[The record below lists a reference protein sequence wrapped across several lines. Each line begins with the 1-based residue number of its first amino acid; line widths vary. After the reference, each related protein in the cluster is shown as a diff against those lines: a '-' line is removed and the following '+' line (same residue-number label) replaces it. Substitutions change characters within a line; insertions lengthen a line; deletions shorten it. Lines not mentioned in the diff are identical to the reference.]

1 MTKKILCV
9 KFNELF
15 SPFER
20 ERENSNRVIRNLKGI
35 LEPLNYREISVQ
47 KT

>member
-15 SPFER
+15 SFER